1 MRKQNCFLLSVVT
14 LTNSNRAKLKINK
27 YGLYISNTIVFFEW
41 NLVLVNRKGI
51 RVFPKY
57 VPLNAYIIGEMDCTF
72 IEIYRLL
79 S

>member
-14 LTNSNRAKLKINK
+14 LTNFNKAKLKINK
-27 YGLYISNTIVFFEW
+27 YGIYISNTIVFFEW
-41 NLVLVNRKGI
+41 NLVLVNRGI

-57 VPLNAYIIGEMDCTF
+57 VPLNANIIGEMDCTF